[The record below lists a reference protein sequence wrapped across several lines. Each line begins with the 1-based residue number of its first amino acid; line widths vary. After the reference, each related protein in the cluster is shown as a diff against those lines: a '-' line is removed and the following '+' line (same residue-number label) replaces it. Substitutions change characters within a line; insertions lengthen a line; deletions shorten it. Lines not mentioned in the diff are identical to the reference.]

1 MTVSVF
7 KVAAECS
14 GEIVLFSSILPPL
27 PRASTGL
34 LGRSKN
40 DQPIRVTFAHA
51 IRWEDFNKRYLGED
65 GLQWIVK
72 KKTYPEPS
80 RRTPFTIVYGSV
92 IS

>member
-1 MTVSVF
+1 MTVFVF
-7 KVAAECS
+7 KVAAGCS
-14 GEIVLFSSILPPL
+14 GEIVLFSSILQSL

-51 IRWEDFNKRYLGED
+51 MRWEDFNQRYLGED

-72 KKTYPEPS
+72 KKLILNHPEHPLQS
-80 RRTPFTIVYGSV
+80 CMEV
-92 IS
+92 

>member
-1 MTVSVF
+1 MTVFVF
-7 KVAAECS
+7 KVAARCS

-51 IRWEDFNKRYLGED
+51 MR
-65 GLQWIVK
+65 
-72 KKTYPEPS
+72 
-80 RRTPFTIVYGSV
+80 
-92 IS
+92 